1 MMLIIT
7 RNTGEAIAIGNDITV
22 TILENESGRISIAVD
37 APEDMPILKNEIYQR
52 IIETGRGELVDS
64 SCPNAF
70 AVSCN

>member
-64 SCPNAF
+64 CPNAF